1 MNYTRAALFIIG
13 TELTRGVISD
23 RHGRLVS
30 SQLTQLG
37 YRVERIIILP
47 DDGTVANHL
56 RECVKTCDVVLV
68 TGGLGPTSDDRTRS
82 IVADLAGVELVRDP
96 LAFEA
101 LYQRMGERIWGAN
114 EQQTMIPEGFE
125 VIPNPNGTACGFRG
139 FVRVDEREVLVVA
152 LPGPPREMDPMFFN
166 HVRPLLGEL
175 SGHDDFERSDYSTY
189 LLAESKLEELCR
201 SVAVEGLEWGT
212 RFQEQTI
219 SLYIAGGN
227 REKRTA
233 MVEKLRS
240 LVGPLL
246 IVDGDVQPVELLIR
260 ELKERGQSIATA
272 ESITAGLVSKLLT
285 DQSGSSA
292 WYWGGVNVYANEAKT
307 RLLGVKEE
315 TLSTF
320 GAVSVEC
327 AAEMAEGMLNQ
338 SSAEWALSVTGIA
351 GPGGGSEEKPVGTV
365 CFGFASRTR
374 ETQSVQML
382 LSAYSRDIM
391 RRRAATVAFLLGT
404 LYIQGGR
411 LLDTVKKWQYS

>member
-23 RHGRLVS
+23 RHGRLIS

-47 DDGTVANHL
+47 DDGSVSVL
-56 RECVKTCDVVLV
+56 LKECVKTCDVLLV

-82 IVADLAGVELVRDP
+82 IVADLAGVELIRHP

-101 LYQRMGERIWGAN
+101 LYKRRGERIWGAN

-139 FVRVDEREVLVVA
+139 FIRVDEREVLVVA
-152 LPGPPREMDPMFFN
+152 LPGPPREMDRMFFD

-175 SGHDDFERSDYSTY
+175 SGHNDFERSDYSTY
-189 LLAESKLEELCR
+189 LLGESKLEELCR
-201 SVAVEGLEWGT
+201 SVASEGLEWGT

-219 SLYIAGGN
+219 SLYIAGGDQ
-227 REKRTA
+227 EKRTA
-233 MVEKLRS
+233 MVERLRS

-246 IVDGDVQPVELLIR
+246 IVDGDVQPVEMLIK

-272 ESITAGLVSKLLT
+272 ESVTGGLVSKLLT

-292 WYWGGVNVYANEAKT
+292 WYWGGVNTYAYEAKV

-315 TLSTF
+315 TLATF
-320 GAVSVEC
+320 GAVSTEC
-327 AAEMAEGMLNQ
+327 AKEMAEGILRQ
-338 SSAEWALSVTGIA
+338 SSADWALSVTGIA
-351 GPGGGSEEKPVGTV
+351 GPSGGSEEKPVGTV
-365 CFGFASRTR
+365 CFGFASRTL
-374 ETQSVQML
+374 ETQSVQVH
-382 LSAYSRDIM
+382 LSSHSRDII
-391 RRRAATVAFLLGT
+391 RRRAATVAFLLAAR
-404 LYIQGGR
+404 YIQGGC

>member
-23 RHGRLVS
+23 RNGRLLG

-37 YRVERIIILP
+37 YRVERIILLP
-47 DDGTVANHL
+47 DDGSVADHL
-56 RECVKTCDVVLV
+56 KECVNTCDVVLV

-82 IVADLAGVELVRDP
+82 IIADLAGVDLVRDS

-101 LYQRMGERIWGAN
+101 LYRRMGERIRGAN

-125 VIPNPNGTACGFRG
+125 MIPNPNGTACGFRG
-139 FVRVDEREVLVVA
+139 FVRVEDRDVLVVA
-152 LPGPPREMDPMFFN
+152 LPGPPREMDRMFFDS
-166 HVRPLLGEL
+166 VRPLLGEL

-201 SVAVEGLEWGT
+201 SVAADGLEWGT

-227 REKRTA
+227 QEKRTA
-233 MVEKLRS
+233 MVERLRS

-246 IVDGDVQPVELLIR
+246 IVDGDVQPVELLIG
-260 ELKERGQSIATA
+260 ELKERGESIATA
-272 ESITAGLVSKLLT
+272 ESISAGLVSKLLT

-292 WYWGGVNVYANEAKT
+292 WYWGGVNAYANEAKV

-315 TLSTF
+315 TIAGF
-320 GAVSVEC
+320 GAVSVQC
-327 AAEMAEGMLNQ
+327 AAEMAEGMLRQ
-338 SSAEWALSVTGIA
+338 SSADWALSVTGIA
-351 GPGGGSEEKPVGTV
+351 GPSGGSEEKPVGTV

-374 ETQSVQML
+374 STQSVQVRL
-382 LSAYSRDIM
+382 TAHSRDII
-391 RRRAATVAFLLGT
+391 RRRAATVAFLLAAR
-404 LYIQGGR
+404 YMQGGR